1 MLCVKEKR
9 RLVKRDVE
17 AVIRSNED
25 YLRTFCQES
34 GDESCLSGERSH
46 EWSMIR

>member
-1 MLCVKEKR
+1 MLCVR
-9 RLVKRDVE
+9 RREAGQRDVE

-34 GDESCLSGERSH
+34 GDESCLSGAITRMEH
-46 EWSMIR
+46 DIR